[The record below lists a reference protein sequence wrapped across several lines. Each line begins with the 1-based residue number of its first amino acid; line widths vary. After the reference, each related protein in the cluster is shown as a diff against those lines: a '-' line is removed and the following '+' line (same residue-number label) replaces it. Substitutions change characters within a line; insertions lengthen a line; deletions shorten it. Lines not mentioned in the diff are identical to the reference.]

1 MIPDSAST
9 GVKELLNA
17 FFFTFSG
24 GYARTIDDVL
34 WLFSALA
41 TLELILAAIAWG
53 FWRQNWMASLLW
65 KVLGFAVIL
74 WLLTDWPTLLQSLQD
89 AFIAMGLKVGDSTI
103 TIVDFKDP
111 GNLIDFGI
119 SVNALMM
126 DNLGRMS
133 WLNYSVVIIFAGAAG
148 FAIICAYIWIAG
160 HIFKA
165 LLEYSLATACL
176 IFLVP
181 FLAFEKTAPFGERV
195 FGTFIAHAFRL
206 LVYAAVLSCAL
217 PILYK
222 YQLPA
227 EPSFGQVMRLLGI
240 TGVFFSVALSVP
252 VFALGLLQGAPVLSF
267 SNLLMGTQSLAQTA
281 GALGAVGAA
290 ASVAGAS
297 AIRGAVSG
305 ASAYRAAAQMGAEMY
320 QVVHPGSGGLG
331 STVIGGAQGM
341 GRYAAHQLTSG
352 FRAAVQGGRVNAAR
366 AFPPAP

>member
-1 MIPDSAST
+1 VIPDTASSL
-9 GVKELLNA
+9 VKELLNA
-17 FFFTFSG
+17 FFFTLSG

-41 TLELILAAIAWG
+41 SLELIVAALAWG
-53 FWRQNWMASLLW
+53 FWRQNWMAALVW

-74 WLLTDWPTLLQSLQD
+74 WFLSDWPNLFQALQD
-89 AFIAMGLKVGDSTI
+89 GFIAMGLKVGDSAI

-119 SVNALMM
+119 TVNALMM
-126 DNLGRMS
+126 ENLRQMS
-133 WLNYSVVIIFAGAAG
+133 WLNYSLVILFAGGAG

-165 LLEYSLATACL
+165 LLEYALATACL

-195 FGTFIAHAFRL
+195 FGTFLAQAFRL
-206 LVYAAVLSCAL
+206 LVYAVVLSCAL
-217 PILYK
+217 PVLHK
-222 YQLPA
+222 YTLPA
-227 EPSFGQVMRLLGI
+227 EPTFGQVMRLLGI
-240 TGVFFSVALSVP
+240 TGVFFSVAMSAP
-252 VFALGLLQGAPVLSF
+252 AFAMGLIQGAPVLSF

-297 AIRGAVSG
+297 ALRGAVSG
-305 ASAYRAAAQMGAEMY
+305 ASAYRAAAQLGAGAY
-320 QVVHPGSGGLG
+320 RAANPGSGGLT
-331 STVIGGAQGM
+331 STVVGGVQGL
-341 GRYAAHQLTSG
+341 GRYATQQMFGG
-352 FRAAVQGGRVNAAR
+352 FRAAVQQGRVNASR
-366 AFPPAP
+366 VFPPHP